1 MDKKKQNKYYHISS
15 VARLYDIHPQT
26 LRLYER
32 EGLLMPSRSE
42 GNTRLYTDEDLKQL
56 EFILNLTRELG
67 VNLAGIEVIL
77 NMRKKIESIEEEVNN
92 FLEYIRLEFFDDRK
106 GESEI
111 NRKAIV
117 RIKTNELMKILK
129 INETVK

>member
-15 VARLYDIHPQT
+15 VARLYDVHPQT

-56 EFILNLTRELG
+56 EFILND
-67 VNLAGIEVIL
+67 N
-77 NMRKKIESIEEEVNN
+77 KKSCC
-92 FLEYIRLEFFDDRK
+92 FTK
-106 GESEI
+106 
-111 NRKAIV
+111 
-117 RIKTNELMKILK
+117 
-129 INETVK
+129 

>member
-15 VARLYDIHPQT
+15 VARLYDVHPQT

-77 NMRKKIESIEEEVNN
+77 NMRKKIESIEEEVNS
-92 FLEYIRLEFFDDRK
+92 FLEYIRIEFLNERK
-106 GESEI
+106 GETEI

-117 RIKTNELMKILK
+117 RIKTNELMKVLHIDEK
-129 INETVK
+129 EE

>member
-15 VARLYDIHPQT
+15 VARLYDVHPQT

-77 NMRKKIESIEEEVNN
+77 NMRKKIESIEEEVNS
-92 FLEYIRLEFFDDRK
+92 FLEYIRIEFFNERK
-106 GESEI
+106 GETEI

-117 RIKTNELMKILK
+117 RIKTNELMKVLHIDEK
-129 INETVK
+129 EE